1 MSRGPAGTPV
11 MSGSLLM
18 PRTMA
23 VLWMCRRPCG
33 AVGRSGRLVSRDL
46 LIAAVARREHVTV
59 LHYDSDYE
67 LIAQVTGQSMAWVVP
82 RGDVP

>member
-1 MSRGPAGTPV
+1 VIEFEPDWQPGAARSSMSRGPAGTPV

-33 AVGRSGRLVSRDL
+33 AVGRSGRLVSR
-46 LIAAVARREHVTV
+46 TC
-59 LHYDSDYE
+59 
-67 LIAQVTGQSMAWVVP
+67 
-82 RGDVP
+82 

>member
-1 MSRGPAGTPV
+1 
-11 MSGSLLM
+11 
-18 PRTMA
+18 MA

-33 AVGRSGRLVSRDL
+33 AVGRSIEIGFPDL
-46 LIAAVARREHVTV
+46 LIAAVARREHVT
-59 LHYDSDYE
+59 LFHYDSDYE